1 LPRLQRGAIPVSQ
14 DWIVLE
20 FTPGGASNILDDTG
34 AEPGALALMA
44 FALSELYNARI
55 PYGPLTLSAY
65 EQLGGVHGVL
75 GKRAAAT

>member
-1 LPRLQRGAIPVSQ
+1 MISVRSR
-14 DWIVLE
+14 
-20 FTPGGASNILDDTG
+20 
-34 AEPGALALMA
+34 GALALIA

-55 PYGPLTLSAY
+55 PHGPLTLAAY